1 MLAALGPWAWIIL
14 GIVLI
19 GAELLAPG
27 NVLIWLGVAA
37 LGTGLVDGFL
47 GLSWQ
52 TAFIVYG
59 VLAIGSVFAGRRLM
73 GGRMSGAGAEPFLNR
88 RGDALVGR
96 TFRLSEPL
104 AGGEGRIH
112 VDDSVWRVI
121 GPDLPEGVQV
131 RVLRVE
137 GATLVVEAAPT

>member
-1 MLAALGPWAWIIL
+1 MLAALGPWAWVIL
-14 GIVLI
+14 GLALI

-37 LGTGLVDGFL
+37 LGTGLLDGLF

-52 TAFIVYG
+52 AAFVLYA
-59 VLAIGSVFAGRRLM
+59 VLAIGAAFAGRRLM

-96 TFRLSEPL
+96 SFRLTQPIV
-104 AGGEGRIH
+104 AGEGRIH

-121 GPDLPEGVQV
+121 GPDLPEGAQV

-137 GATLVVEAAPT
+137 GATLVVEKTG

>member
-1 MLAALGPWAWIIL
+1 MLALLGPWAWVIL
-14 GIVLI
+14 GLVLI

-37 LGTGLVDGFL
+37 LGTGLIDGLF

-52 TAFIVYG
+52 SAFVIYA
-59 VLAIGSVFAGRRLM
+59 VLAIGAVFAGRRMM

-88 RGDALVGR
+88 RGDALIGR
-96 TFRLSEPL
+96 VFRLSQPIVE
-104 AGGEGRIH
+104 GEGRIH

-121 GPDLPEGVQV
+121 GPDLPEGAQV
-131 RVLRVE
+131 KVLRVE
-137 GATLVVEAAPT
+137 GATLVVDAVV